1 MTSYILITTGID
13 VTRAS
18 TGEGWTGK
26 EAFTRNDA
34 VDTADIATKRFPF
47 FVFHNRS
54 NVCNLSLS
62 LSVLGCCRSEVGE
75 VLQQL
80 VLLTLLSK
88 NVCLFIFV
96 LFFLYNTNL
105 SPIQKND

>member
-1 MTSYILITTGID
+1 MTSYILITTAID

-88 NVCLFIFV
+88 NVCLFVFV
-96 LFFLYNTNL
+96 LFLYNTNL
-105 SPIQKND
+105 SPIQQND